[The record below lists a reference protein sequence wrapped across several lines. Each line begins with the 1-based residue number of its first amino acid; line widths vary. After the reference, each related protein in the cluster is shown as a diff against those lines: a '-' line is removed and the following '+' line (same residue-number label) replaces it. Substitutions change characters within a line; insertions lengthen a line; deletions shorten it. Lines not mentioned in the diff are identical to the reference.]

1 MGARGLD
8 PPRIRWEP
16 YNLMGHSK
24 TNPAGVWLAQFDE
37 RAPDSSVWTIN
48 GVTPDTVII
57 DMGQVRDITHFTQL
71 PVTHLSPQNLRGHG
85 SPAIA
90 RPARGRR

>member
-57 DMGQVRDITHFTQL
+57 DMGQVRDITHFATAGDAPL
-71 PVTHLSPQNLRGHG
+71 AAEPPGPQ
-85 SPAIA
+85 SEVQQ
-90 RPARGRR
+90 